1 MNAVVALD
9 ALIRDRRVWRGTP
22 AALPPGAQ
30 PTGIA
35 ALDAALPAHGW
46 PEASLTEILLP
57 ADGVGELQVV
67 LPTLARLTR
76 HGQRVAVVAPPY
88 VVYAPAWQ
96 AAGVDLAWLS
106 VVDARDG
113 DVAWALEQCLRSGS
127 CAAVLGW
134 LTHTDDRTLR
144 RLQVAADTGNA
155 LAFVFRDRAALAN
168 PSPAALR
175 LEVAPGTLRVHK
187 CRGGNPP
194 EKGVRFIFP
203 QAHRPRTLSEP
214 EGNPVYAPRKNEPDP
229 FFARS

>member
-22 AALPPGAQ
+22 AALPPGDQ

-35 ALDAALPAHGW
+35 ALDAALPTRGW
-46 PEASLTEILLP
+46 PEAALTEVLLP
-57 ADGVGELQVV
+57 ADGVGELEVV
-67 LPTLARLTR
+67 LPALARLTR
-76 HGQRVAVVAPPY
+76 HGRRITLVAPPY

-106 VVDARDG
+106 VVDAQDA
-113 DVAWALEQCLRSGS
+113 DIPWALEQCLRSGS

-134 LTHTDDRTLR
+134 LAHADDRILR
-144 RLQVAADTGNA
+144 RLAVAADTGKA

-175 LEVAPGTLRVHK
+175 LEVEPGRLHVHK

-194 EKGVRFIFP
+194 ASI
-203 QAHRPRTLSEP
+203 A
-214 EGNPVYAPRKNEPDP
+214 
-229 FFARS
+229 FARS